1 MEQKLNIN
9 FSKREV
15 KEKGGHLAVLSDVIG
30 SHGGPSQGDL
40 TTMNC
45 SRSSEMHSNMLM
57 CEQTRQEL
65 SDLADI
71 PQTTCLSA
79 DIVVVDAEGKEARD
93 DCLSDEFPE
102 YYATTQKL

>member
-1 MEQKLNIN
+1 MEQKLSIN
-9 FSKREV
+9 FGKREV
-15 KEKGGHLAVLSDVIG
+15 KAIDSRQTILSDVIG

-79 DIVVVDAEGKEARD
+79 DIVVVDGEGKVGGD
-93 DCLSDEFPE
+93 GTLSDEFPE

>member
-1 MEQKLNIN
+1 
-9 FSKREV
+9 
-15 KEKGGHLAVLSDVIG
+15 
-30 SHGGPSQGDL
+30 
-40 TTMNC
+40 
-45 SRSSEMHSNMLM
+45 MLM

-79 DIVVVDAEGKEARD
+79 DIVVVDGEGKVGGDRT
-93 DCLSDEFPE
+93 LSDEFPE